1 MSLKIGIILDN
12 RYKIQALLGHGGMS
26 EVYEATDLITRDSVA
41 IKMMKSEL
49 VNSKVNLQ
57 RFENEAFILSS
68 LEHKSITKVYSH
80 GTYEGRPY
88 MANEYVKGQALN
100 EALDFRSSLPIN
112 EALSYM
118 LQITDALKY
127 AHAHNVI
134 HRDIKPDNIFILSD
148 GSIKL
153 GDFGI
158 AQAEGFDAKSSDKEV
173 MGSINYIAPEIL
185 LNKPATRQSDIYS
198 AGVTF
203 FELIT
208 GHVPFEMT
216 DIKDIASAHINEKF
230 PSPKKYLPN
239 CPKEIE
245 RIIFKATKK
254 DPKERY
260 LTMDAFYEDLY
271 NAKANPDVAIEK
283 KGFFSRLFGF
293 K

>member
-1 MSLKIGIILDN
+1 MGLKLGTILDN
-12 RYKIQALLGHGGMS
+12 RYKIQALLGHGGMA
-26 EVYEATDLITRDSVA
+26 EVYEASDLITRERVA
-41 IKMMKSEL
+41 IKMMKSDL
-49 VNSKVNLQ
+49 VDSKVNLQ
-57 RFENEAFILSS
+57 RFENEALILSS
-68 LEHKSITKVYSH
+68 LEHKCITKVYSH

-88 MANEYVKGQALN
+88 MANEFVDGQALN
-100 EALDFRSSLPIN
+100 EALDFRGSLSIN

-118 LQITDALKY
+118 IQITDALSC

-158 AQAEGFDAKSSDKEV
+158 AQADGFNANSSDTEV
-173 MGSINYIAPEIL
+173 MGSIHYIAPEIL

-208 GHVPFEMT
+208 GHVPYELNA
-216 DIKDIASAHINEKF
+216 IKDIASAHVNEKF
-230 PSPKKYLPN
+230 PSPRKFLPN

-260 LTMDAFYEDLY
+260 LTMNEFYEDLCQ
-271 NAKANPDVAIEK
+271 AKANPDVANEK